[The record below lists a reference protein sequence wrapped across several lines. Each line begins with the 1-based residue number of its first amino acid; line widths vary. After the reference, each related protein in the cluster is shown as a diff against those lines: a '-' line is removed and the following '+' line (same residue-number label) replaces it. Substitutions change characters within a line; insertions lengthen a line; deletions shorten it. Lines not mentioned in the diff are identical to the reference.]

1 VKLDSNNELG
11 FELFLTLTMDRNIKA
26 VNSSNLPIE
35 QIWKSFLDIIE
46 NWGKAKDAI
55 EAEARKRISRIS

>member
-11 FELFLTLTMDRNIKA
+11 FELLLTPTGGRNIKA

-35 QIWKSFLDIIE
+35 QSWKSFLDIIE
-46 NWGKAKDAI
+46 NWGKAKDPI